1 MDLYQKNPLTLKK
14 LLAKRQ
20 NPCTQVFKS
29 NPSTITSEPVTPT
42 NLQQKAT
49 SNLPPMSSPHII
61 SSPIATIILTSND
74 SSSSMNN
81 QSTNL
86 SQEDLQS
93 SEDDGD
99 ARPRGQ
105 ENPRKKIKKHSDFN
119 QEDEERDERDS
130 TSCETI
136 SDNGN
141 AYHELPEY
149 FLSPPLSG
157 QSSMQPKVEEFKLDE
172 SYLHSSSDESTVLK
186 EAKELAAKHEGE
198 FFITGSCV
206 LNSKLK
212 FRCKFNHQFAINVD
226 EFKTK
231 WCQRCE
237 ELLKDFS
244 EFAAK
249 NGGRCLNSEY
259 EEYITFE
266 CNKGHSWKL
275 NHKNAKKRWCL
286 DCVKDEKAELRKKC
300 EEERLLRQKKEE
312 ENQKKVFEEA
322 KRRAMEEQSSHY
334 YAKPAM
340 NNCYPT
346 QSVLEYFQR
355 MDYEIEKLAQKYSR
369 EFMSRKEFTGDVT
382 YQQILQVYKIL
393 IMPEDVLQNYM
404 YSLTTF
410 QLNDNRY
417 NLNAEMLKQEFRRF
431 AKIIHPDKNKHPQA
445 GPAFQKIYKV
455 YEAAL
460 ARVEAAQK
468 I

>member
-29 NPSTITSEPVTPT
+29 SNSTISSEPVIPT
-42 NLQQKAT
+42 YLQQKAS
-49 SNLPPMSSPHII
+49 SNLPTMSSPQII
-61 SSPIATIILTSND
+61 STPLATIILTSND
-74 SSSSMNN
+74 STSSCNN
-81 QSTNL
+81 QSTCL
-86 SQEDLQS
+86 SQEEVQT

-99 ARPRGQ
+99 ARPHGQ
-105 ENPRKKIKKHSDFN
+105 EKPRKKIKKNSDIAA
-119 QEDEERDERDS
+119 EEEERDERDS

-136 SDNGN
+136 SDPGNGI
-141 AYHELPEY
+141 PED

-157 QSSMQPKVEEFKLDE
+157 QSSMESKVGEFKLDE
-172 SYLHSSSDESTVLK
+172 SYIQSSSDESTVLK
-186 EAKELAAKHEGE
+186 QAKQLADQHEGE
-198 FFITGSCV
+198 FFVTGSCL

-212 FRCKFNHQFAINVD
+212 FKCKFNHQFAINVD

-231 WCQRCE
+231 WCQRCD
-237 ELLKDFS
+237 ELLKDFND
-244 EFAAK
+244 FATK
-249 NGGRCLNSEY
+249 FGGRCLNQEY
-259 EEYITFE
+259 EEYISFE

-300 EEERLLRQKKEE
+300 EEERMLRQKKEE
-312 ENQKKVFEEA
+312 EAQKKMFEDA
-322 KRRAMEEQSSHY
+322 KRRAMEEQYSQNY

-340 NNCYPT
+340 NSGYPS

-404 YSLTTF
+404 Y
-410 QLNDNRY
+410 
-417 NLNAEMLKQEFRRF
+417 NLNGEMLKQEFRRF